1 MRFLVVDDDFETR
14 LLVQKML
21 NPFGQVD
28 VATDGEEGIMAFTTS
43 LKEGNPY
50 SLITLD
56 ILMPNMD
63 GQQTLRE
70 LREIEKEWGIKTDK
84 QIKVLMITGLDDSE
98 EVHNAFSFGE
108 TTRFIEKP
116 INRAVLLAE
125 IIKLG
130 LSLPEAKAE

>member
-1 MRFLVVDDDFETR
+1 MRFLVIDDDFETR

-21 NPFGQVD
+21 CPFGIID
-28 VATDGEEGIMAFTTS
+28 VATDGEEGIMAFTTA
-43 LKEGNPY
+43 LKEGKPY

-70 LREIEKEWGIKTDK
+70 LREIEKERGVTIDK
-84 QIKVLMITGLDDSE
+84 QTKVLMITGLDDSE

-108 TTRFIEKP
+108 TTRFIVKP
-116 INRAVLLAE
+116 IDRSVLLAE
-125 IIKLG
+125 IVKMGIP
-130 LSLPEAKAE
+130 LPEA